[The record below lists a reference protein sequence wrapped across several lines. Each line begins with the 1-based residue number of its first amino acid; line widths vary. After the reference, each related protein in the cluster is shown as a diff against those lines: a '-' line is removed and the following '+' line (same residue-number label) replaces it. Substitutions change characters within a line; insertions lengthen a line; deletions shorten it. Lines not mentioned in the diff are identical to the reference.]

1 MMIAESESVA
11 RRIICDALT
20 IYWLILLAYVVLGW
34 LQVAG
39 LRRPYDG
46 PGKVAF
52 DVLDRL
58 VLPVVRPLD
67 RMIPPA
73 RIGGTGISWGVLI
86 AFVIVVVLQQ
96 AFC

>member
-1 MMIAESESVA
+1 MVAESEGVVG
-11 RRIICDALT
+11 RLVCDALT

-46 PGKVAF
+46 PGRVAF

-73 RIGGTGISWGVLI
+73 RFGGMGISWGVLI
-86 AFVIVVVLQQ
+86 AFVIVVVLQR